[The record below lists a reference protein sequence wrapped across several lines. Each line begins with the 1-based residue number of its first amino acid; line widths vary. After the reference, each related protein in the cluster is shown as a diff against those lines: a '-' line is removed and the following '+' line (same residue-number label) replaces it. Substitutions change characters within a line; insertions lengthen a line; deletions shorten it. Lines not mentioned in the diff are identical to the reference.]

1 MIASADPGWDWIF
14 THEIAGLVTAF
25 GGANSHMS
33 LRALELELPAAIGVG
48 EDRFQR
54 WLSAPALEL
63 DAANRLVRPLSAAP
77 VSAPVALRAARFGSA

>member
-1 MIASADPGWDWIF
+1 
-14 THEIAGLVTAF
+14 
-25 GGANSHMS
+25 MS

-63 DAANRLVRPLSAAP
+63 DAANRLVRPLSGAAVP
-77 VSAPVALRAARFGSA
+77 VSVPAPLRAAQTGSA